1 MSVEPALGEALAAY
15 RRGDRARAREIVSA
29 LLPANAGDFRV
40 LHLSGELAVDERR
53 FDDAVKH
60 LQQALR
66 LVPNVAEVHF
76 SLARA
81 QWRAGHRDAA
91 LAAARRSQSLN
102 PGFAPAA
109 MLAAIMEGAAGRGNA
124 ARVALQASGATDVS
138 NFAARDLA
146 VKFVAA
152 EVEDGREI
160 FARWAEAP
168 REAPPLTFTVV
179 ACSIDPAKLA
189 RAHAAVHA
197 SEGSAFQWIVMR
209 DARSLAEAYNRA
221 IAQATGQAIVF
232 LHDDVEVLSPGL
244 FGALSRSLAD
254 ADVVGVAGT
263 TRLAGPT
270 IGWGGQEATAGALV
284 HGSSATNAWDYS
296 LLNWAEG
303 LTQGMQALDGC
314 FLAVRADCARRLLF
328 DEATFDAFHFYDLDF
343 CLRAH
348 RTGLRVALASEVL
361 VAHASRGSLGEA
373 WEAQAARFLGKY
385 PELAGQPA
393 RQSHFYAVRFADA
406 GRTLAMHAEMRG
418 LAALLRTSPSP

>member
-1 MSVEPALGEALAAY
+1 MGVEPALGEALAAY
-15 RRGDRARAREIVSA
+15 RRGERAHAQSIVSE
-29 LLPANAGDFRV
+29 LLPAHRGDFRV
-40 LHLSGELAVDERR
+40 LHLHGELAVDDRR

-60 LQQALR
+60 LQEAVR

-109 MLAAIMEGAAGRGNA
+109 LLGAIMESAAGRAEA
-124 ARVALQASGATDVS
+124 ARVALRASGAADVS

-152 EVEDGREI
+152 EVEDGRET
-160 FARWAEAP
+160 FARWVRPPRDAP
-168 REAPPLTFTVV
+168 ALAFTVV
-179 ACSIDPAKLA
+179 VCSIDAAKLA
-189 RAHAAVHA
+189 RAQAALRA
-197 SEGSAFQWIVMR
+197 SDASTVQWIVMH

-221 IAQATGQAIVF
+221 IARATGDAIVF
-232 LHDDVEVLSPGL
+232 VHDDVEVLSPAV
-244 FGALSRSLAD
+244 FAALSRALAS

-270 IGWGGQEATAGALV
+270 IGWGGQEATAGALA

-296 LLNWAEG
+296 VLNWTDGVSA
-303 LTQGMQALDGC
+303 GMQALDGC
-314 FLAVRADCARRLLF
+314 FLAMRADCARALRF

-343 CLRAH
+343 CLRAS
-348 RTGLRVALASEVL
+348 RASLRVAIAAEIL
-361 VAHASRGSLGEA
+361 VAHASRGTVGAL
-373 WEAQAARFLGKY
+373 WEAQAARFLAKF
-385 PELAGQPA
+385 PELAGQPP
-393 RQSHFYAVRFADA
+393 RQSHFYAVRFTDP
-406 GRTLAMHAEMRG
+406 GRVVAMHAEMRG
-418 LAALLRTSPSP
+418 LASLLAPG